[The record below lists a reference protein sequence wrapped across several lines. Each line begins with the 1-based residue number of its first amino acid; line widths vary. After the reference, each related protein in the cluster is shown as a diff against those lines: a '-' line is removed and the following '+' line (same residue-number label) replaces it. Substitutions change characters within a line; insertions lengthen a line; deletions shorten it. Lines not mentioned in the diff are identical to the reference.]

1 MEWIDSESRLPEY
14 DHDVVVAFDNGGVY
28 VAQWSGDVWVLCGGE
43 IAFQNITHWAHFPD
57 IPSSGRK
64 KGE

>member
-28 VAQWSGDVWVLCGGE
+28 VAQWSGDAWVLCGG
-43 IAFQNITHWAHFPD
+43 
-57 IPSSGRK
+57 
-64 KGE
+64 